1 MSSECHVTPPSGIL
15 LTDHEVGCT
24 LEVKH
29 EGNRQCV
36 TNVAYVYEGTILGL
50 GRTDGLRTTKRSLTT

>member
-1 MSSECHVTPPSGIL
+1 MEKQTYKNVQLYVQWVSRQASQRNP

-29 EGNRQCV
+29 EGHRQCD
-36 TNVAYVYEGTILGL
+36 TNMAYVLL
-50 GRTDGLRTTKRSLTT
+50 S